1 MVILLMIISGYVAV
15 NLLLGNGPRWP
26 AITLYWVVLTIKN
39 ALDWGKKWTKKGKD
53 MTSKQR

>member
-39 ALDWGKKWTKKGKD
+39 ALDWGKKHGKNTKK
-53 MTSKQR
+53 QR